1 MRTRSHRAP
10 RLLAALAVL
19 GTSAV
24 PGIAQ
29 DADAPLSAIPW
40 LSESLTRPQQGT
52 ANPSPAGL
60 APVPP
65 PEPIEIA
72 PLPAPD
78 PDATGLRPTRG
89 GALWSASD
97 AEDLAAS
104 LRTMPDQSLPAAQD
118 LYTALL
124 LAESAPPRS
133 ETTQSSGFL
142 RARVDALL
150 RLGALEPALA
160 LIERAGPE
168 RPELFRRW
176 FDVSLLTGFEK
187 RACATMAA
195 TPSLAPTAAARV
207 FCLAREGRW
216 ETAVVTLEA
225 TAALGTL
232 SEEDANRMA
241 RFLDPDLF
249 EGDPPMPRP
258 DPVTPLLFRVHEALG
273 EPIPTRHLPLAFAH
287 ADLRHVIG
295 WKARIEAAERLAR
308 VGAVPADT
316 LLAIYSTRRP
326 SASGGVWERV
336 ARMQALDIALN
347 SGRADAVATALEPA
361 RAVMAE
367 AGLEPVLAH
376 MVAPRLARLPLRGDA
391 AQTALRL
398 RLLSNRALALEP
410 APLPDDLSPDLA
422 FAAALA
428 AGEAARAVPP
438 GPRAAAIRAAFT
450 DGTPDPGDAAFL
462 AEGRTG
468 EALLR
473 ALKRLA
479 PGGEADPGEVARA
492 IALLR
497 ATDREDIALQAA
509 LQYLLSAP
517 SP

>member
-1 MRTRSHRAP
+1 MGTSPHRVR
-10 RLLAALAVL
+10 RLLGTLVML
-19 GTSAV
+19 GASAG
-24 PGIAQ
+24 PGLTQ
-29 DADAPLSAIPW
+29 ESDAPLSAIPW
-40 LSESLTRPQQGT
+40 LSESLAQ
-52 ANPSPAGL
+52 PSKPSAAPSTVGL
-60 APVPP
+60 APVPRP
-65 PEPIEIA
+65 DPIEVA

-78 PDATGLRPTRG
+78 PDATGLRPARG
-89 GALWSASD
+89 GALWAASD
-97 AEDLAAS
+97 ADQLAAA
-104 LRTMPDQSLPAAQD
+104 LRAMPDQSLPAAQE
-118 LYTALL
+118 LYSALL
-124 LAESAPPRS
+124 LAESAPPRTVS
-133 ETTQSSGFL
+133 GQSSGFL

-232 SEEDANRMA
+232 SDEDADRMA

-249 EGDPPMPRP
+249 EGEPPMPRP

-273 EPIPTRHLPLAFAH
+273 EPIPTRNLPLAFAH

-316 LLAIYSTRRP
+316 LLAIYSARRP
-326 SASGGVWERV
+326 SASGGVWDRV

-347 SGRADAVATALEPA
+347 SGRADSVAAALEPA
-361 RAVMAE
+361 RAVMEE

-376 MVAPRLARLPLRGDA
+376 MVAPRLARLPLEGA
-391 AQTALRL
+391 AGQTALRL
-398 RLLSNRALALEP
+398 RLLSNRPLALEP
-410 APLPDDLSPDLA
+410 AQLPADPPPDLA

-450 DGTPDPGDAAFL
+450 DGTPDAGDAAL
-462 AEGRTG
+462 LEEDRTG

-492 IALLR
+492 ITLLR
-497 ATDREDIALQAA
+497 AAGREDIAMHAA
-509 LQYLLSAP
+509 LQYLLSDP
-517 SP
+517 TP